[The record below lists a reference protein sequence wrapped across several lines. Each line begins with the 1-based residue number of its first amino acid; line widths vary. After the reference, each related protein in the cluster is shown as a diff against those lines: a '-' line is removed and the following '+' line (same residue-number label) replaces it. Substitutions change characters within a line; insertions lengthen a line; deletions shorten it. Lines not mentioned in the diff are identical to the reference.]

1 MDSIRKGLGSRI
13 RDTRKKLGMTQK
25 AFGELLGV
33 GISSVSA
40 YEAGESVI
48 PPESIV
54 KIAEMGNVSID
65 WLLTGKSASGIR
77 SSQMSSLE
85 FFREKAAGTTQELIP
100 EGYAKAGVFHMAGAG
115 LPNLAAE
122 QEPIETIYLPQNLL
136 KPAIVPIKVSGRS
149 MEPMIVNGAI
159 VGVDREDVKIVSGEI
174 YAVWLPYEGAVVKR
188 LYMTTNGVILRSDNP
203 AFPELSIPVSE
214 IGEDHLILGRVKW
227 VLQEF

>member
-1 MDSIRKGLGSRI
+1 MRINVKDVGKRLRQIR
-13 RDTRKKLGMTQK
+13 
-25 AFGELLGV
+25 GELSLVEFEPIV
-33 GISSVSA
+33 GISRNMISQYERGEAWPKPDTLNNYAEHGKVSFGWILSGEEPGSSVRNNIEVA
-40 YEAGESVI
+40 QG
-48 PPESIV
+48 
-54 KIAEMGNVSID
+54 G
-65 WLLTGKSASGIR
+65 
-77 SSQMSSLE
+77 
-85 FFREKAAGTTQELIP
+85 IP
-100 EGYAKAGVFHMAGAG
+100 EGYVKAEVFHMAGAG

-188 LYMTTNGVILRSDNP
+188 IYMTTNGIILRSDNP
-203 AFPELSIPVSE
+203 AFPELTIPVSE